1 MVDNGAACALPLA
14 TRLARLRA
22 LRPCPLPSA
31 VPATD
36 ATWGPSPPGAQ
47 VQVMM
52 CDGALVRCAR
62 CEDGESGARYQ
73 VDMRLPDGGAPRK
86 VVVRA
91 EHAVH
96 VEAVDLAQDLLV
108 VSERT
113 EGSQCVCSAACL
125 ALASSWC

>member
-22 LRPCPLPSA
+22 LRPFPLPSA
-31 VPATD
+31 VPVTD
-36 ATWGPSPPGAQ
+36 AIWGPSPPGGQ

-62 CEDGESGARYQ
+62 CKDDQSGPRYE
-73 VDMRLPDGGAPRK
+73 VDMRLPADGGTPRK

-91 EHAVH
+91 EYAVH
-96 VEAVDLAQDLLV
+96 VEAVDLAQELLV
-108 VSERT
+108 MSERT
-113 EGSQCVCSAACL
+113 AGSQCVCSAACI
-125 ALASSWC
+125 ALASS